1 MTGARPDTGDA
12 FRWRELPDAVRERIT
27 LLMLDFAAVA
37 VAGRDV
43 PAATL
48 AVEHAEA
55 LHPGAAATA
64 LLDGRRVSAAGAAW
78 ANGVLA
84 NALDLDD
91 GHRLAKGHP
100 GACVIPAALAAAEAT
115 DAMVEDL
122 LEAIGMGYELAI
134 AAGVELHAR
143 TDDYHASGAWGAL
156 GAAGAAGRLFGLD
169 ARRLR
174 HALGIAEY
182 HAPMAPILRSVADPA
197 MTKDAV
203 GWGAFVGV
211 SSAMLARRGF
221 TSVRSEFVAGGGL
234 ARMARGRHLLDVY
247 VKPYPCCRWTQGAIR
262 AALEL
267 RTGHGLAAEDVRAVT
282 IRTFRAAAELARR
295 LPTTTEEAQYSLAW
309 PVAVALARGGFDV
322 SDVVGDFDDP
332 LVAATF
338 ERIDVVID
346 PELSAAFPQRRL
358 TDVAI
363 ELADGSIVSSGPV
376 EAPGE
381 PDDPDWRAI
390 VLGKAH
396 RFLPAGVV
404 GRAIADP
411 AELRLGCRSL
421 DDLLAVLAMGA
432 RPA

>member
-1 MTGARPDTGDA
+1 MDS
-12 FRWRELPDAVRERIT
+12 FQWCELPDVVRERIA

-37 VAGRDV
+37 VAGREV

-48 AVEHAEA
+48 AAEHAEA
-55 LHPGAAATA
+55 LHPGTAATA

-100 GACVIPAALAAAEAT
+100 GACMIPAALAAAEAA
-115 DAMVEDL
+115 DATVEDL
-122 LEAIGMGYELAI
+122 LEAIALGYELAI
-134 AAGVELHAR
+134 AAGVGLHAR
-143 TDDYHASGAWGAL
+143 MDDYHASGAWGAL

-169 ARRLR
+169 ARQLR

-182 HAPMAPILRSVADPA
+182 HAPMAPIIRSVADPA

-221 TSVRSEFVAGGGL
+221 TSVGSEFVAGGGF
-234 ARMARGRHLLDVY
+234 ARVAHGWHVLDVY

-267 RTGHGLAAEDVRAVT
+267 RTRHRIAAEDVRAVT
-282 IRTFRAAAELARR
+282 IRSFSAAAELARR

-309 PVAVALARGGFDV
+309 PVAVALARGGFEV

-332 LVAATF
+332 FVAAIF
-338 ERIDVVID
+338 ERIDVVVD

-363 ELADGSIVSSGPV
+363 ELVNGSIVNSGPM

-381 PDDPDWRAI
+381 PDDPGWRAI
-390 VLGKAH
+390 VLHKAH
-396 RFLPAGVV
+396 RFLSAGVHRPAV
-404 GRAIADP
+404 ADP

-421 DDLLAVLAMGA
+421 DDLLAVLAMGPRA
-432 RPA
+432 G